1 MLSPS
6 RVRSSIGS
14 EAGFALIVAIIALM
28 LLTFLGLTLMLTTTT
43 ETQVARNYTWSRQ
56 AYYNALAGV
65 QVARS
70 AMQPAFAAGK
80 TMSQFTWLIPRS
92 GTGMDNPPAPTGSAG
107 TADTTGYIPAVG
119 TGRNWEGSAAPCDT
133 PSTTYGKNGVGY
145 GRILTPFGGG
155 APLQRITTYGGQN
168 LNGAFTVWVRAP
180 TRWDSASGRMVDDN
194 SPVSPSNPNR
204 VVVTVEGTAPYTATQ
219 LNDANNNSFRQ
230 NQAVQVLEVEMTSTS
245 SVDGV
250 ICDYG
255 QTGGGGGGSGFAS
268 CSALGPTG
276 IAGTV
281 NSAAAQAKAGVQ

>member
-43 ETQVARNYTWSRQ
+43 ETQVARNYTWSRE
-56 AYYNALAGV
+56 AYYNALAGLE
-65 QVARS
+65 VAQS

-80 TMSQFTWLIPRS
+80 TLSQFTWLVPRT
-92 GTGMDNPPAPTGSAG
+92 GTSMNAPPAATGSSA
-107 TADTTGYIPAVG
+107 TADTTGYIPG
-119 TGRNWEGSAAPCDT
+119 NTGRNWEAAACDT
-133 PSTTYGKNGVGY
+133 PTTTYGMSGVGY

-155 APLQRITTYGGQN
+155 APLENITTYGGQT

-180 TRWDSASGRMVDDN
+180 TTWNNTLGQMVDDN
-194 SPVSPSNPNR
+194 SPTAPSNPNR
-204 VVVTVEGTAPYTATQ
+204 VVVTVEGTAPYSNISNTSDN
-219 LNDANNNSFRQ
+219 LLRQ
-230 NQAVQVLEVEMTSTS
+230 NQAVQMMEVEMTSS
-245 SVDGV
+245 SLVSGV

-255 QTGGGGGGSGFAS
+255 QTGGGGGGAGFAG

-276 IAGTV
+276 IQGTQD
-281 NSAAAQAKAGVQ
+281 SAAAQALVGVQ